1 MSKTDNTVPEKE
13 RRTRPRM
20 EPYKRER
27 PNDWEKE
34 LDEDDPRESTDPSVG
49 P

>member
-1 MSKTDNTVPEKE
+1 MSKTDKDVPKDE
-13 RRTRPRM
+13 RRVRPRM

-27 PNDWEKE
+27 PKDWVKE
-34 LDEDDPRESTDPSVG
+34 LDEDDSGQGTDPALG